1 MRHHFTRLVW
11 SAALTMSVTSVAS
24 AQSGSPF
31 ERANPAHAGDRT
43 GRQAVAFWATLG
55 DSALTSLVGTA
66 LRSNHDVEAARARV
80 SGAQAA
86 RLGTMLE
93 LTPGVTATSG
103 YSRQRVASGAIP
115 GGTAGLR
122 LPEQDIWDAGLQLSW
137 DLDVFGRVRSAT
149 QGRGALVA
157 AAGEDLGDAEVLLAA
172 QVADAYF
179 DLRGAQHRLA
189 VARRNAENQRGTLE
203 ITEQRLEGGRGTA
216 LDTERAQ
223 AQLSTTLAAIPSLE
237 ARIADAEQRIAVLTG
252 RTPDSAGSDLTATPP
267 VLSLPES
274 LIVDR
279 ADSVSRRRPD
289 VRSAEQQAEASSA
302 FVRSARAD
310 YLPRVSIAGGVGY
323 TSSRFG
329 ALGDAG
335 TPRYSIG
342 PVLSWAAF
350 DLGRVRA
357 NVDAARAQ
365 EAEARARYRQAVL
378 RSTGEV
384 KTSLISYQKARQ
396 RLHHLQDAA
405 SASERAAEL
414 ARLRFTEGGSDFL
427 PVLDAERTLL
437 EAQDRLAL
445 GRTEAAAALVTVYR
459 ATGGAR

>member
-1 MRHHFTRLVW
+1 MRNHMTVLVW

-31 ERANPAHAGDRT
+31 ERANPAHAGDRA
-43 GRQAVAFWATLG
+43 GRQALAFWSTLG
-55 DSALTSLVGTA
+55 DTALTSLLGTA
-66 LRSNHDVEAARARV
+66 LRSNHDVDAARARV
-80 SGAQAA
+80 SGARAN

-93 LTPGVTATSG
+93 LTPGVTAVSG

-115 GGTAGLR
+115 GGTTGLR

-137 DLDVFGRVRSAT
+137 DLDVFGRVRNAT
-149 QGRGALVA
+149 QARGALVA
-157 AAGEDLGDAEVLLAA
+157 AADEDLGDTEVLLAA

-179 DLRGAQHRLA
+179 DLRGARSRLA

-216 LDTERAQ
+216 LDTERAR

-237 ARIADAEQRIAVLTG
+237 AQIAAAEQRIAVLTG
-252 RTPDSAGSDLTATPP
+252 RTPDVERSELTSSPTDLA
-267 VLSLPES
+267 LPES
-274 LIVDR
+274 VVVNR
-279 ADSVSRRRPD
+279 ADSISRRRPD
-289 VRSAEQQAEASSA
+289 VRSAEQQAEASTA

-310 YLPRVSIAGGVGY
+310 YLPKVSIAGGVGY

-342 PVLSWAAF
+342 PVVSWAAF

-365 EAEARARYRQAVL
+365 EAEAHARYRQAVR
-378 RSTGEV
+378 RSIGEV
-384 KTSLISYQKARQ
+384 ETSLISYQKARQ
-396 RLHHLQDAA
+396 RLGHLEDAA
-405 SASERAAEL
+405 RSSERAAEL

-427 PVLDAERTLL
+427 AVLDAERTLL

-445 GRTEAAAALVTVYR
+445 GRTEAAGALVSVYR

>member
-1 MRHHFTRLVW
+1 MRHHMTMLVW
-11 SAALTMSVTSVAS
+11 SAALAMSVTSVAS

-31 ERANPAHAGDRT
+31 ERANPAHAGDRA
-43 GRQAVAFWATLG
+43 GRQALAFWSTLG
-55 DSALTSLVGTA
+55 DTALTSLLGTA
-66 LRSNHDVEAARARV
+66 LRSNHDVDAARARV
-80 SGAQAA
+80 SGARAN

-93 LTPGVTATSG
+93 LTPGVTAVSG

-115 GGTAGLR
+115 GGTTGLR

-137 DLDVFGRVRSAT
+137 DLDVFGRVRNAT
-149 QGRGALVA
+149 QARGALVA
-157 AAGEDLGDAEVLLAA
+157 AADEDLGDTEVLLAA

-179 DLRGAQHRLA
+179 DLRGARSRLA

-216 LDTERAQ
+216 LDTERAR

-237 ARIADAEQRIAVLTG
+237 AQIAAAEQRIAVLTG
-252 RTPDSAGSDLTATPP
+252 RTPDAERSELTSSPTDLA
-267 VLSLPES
+267 LPES
-274 LIVDR
+274 VVVNR
-279 ADSVSRRRPD
+279 SDSISRRRPD
-289 VRSAEQQAEASSA
+289 VRSAEQQAEASTA

-310 YLPRVSIAGGVGY
+310 YLPKVSIAGGVGY

-342 PVLSWAAF
+342 PVVSWAAF

-365 EAEARARYRQAVL
+365 EAEAHARYRQAVR
-378 RSTGEV
+378 RSIGEV
-384 KTSLISYQKARQ
+384 ETSMISYQKARQ
-396 RLHHLQDAA
+396 RLGHLEDAA
-405 SASERAAEL
+405 RSSERAAEL

-445 GRTEAAAALVTVYR
+445 GRTAAANALVTVYR